1 MTNYPISTRTQL
13 PDEFQTLL
21 KDYPRE
27 AWEKHPDMA
36 PFTQNWLEAHAMF
49 RRLDKIIVKDTQ
61 KFLDKSRSGEDFA
74 KRIGFYG
81 GQLVDNLTR
90 HHHFEDEQFF
100 PTISSVTPDF
110 DRGLKMLES
119 DHEALTKAMEDFVIS
134 GNSAIDLA
142 VQDDA
147 QAIDA
152 AGKVLE
158 KAQALQDFLT
168 RHLADEEDLVVPI
181 LLHHKMR

>member
-1 MTNYPISTRTQL
+1 MTNHPISDRTEL
-13 PDEFQTLL
+13 PEEFQTLL

-27 AWEKHPDMA
+27 AWEDHPDMA

-49 RRLDKIIVKDTQ
+49 RRLDKIIITDTQ
-61 KFLDKSRSGEDFA
+61 KFLDKARSGESFA
-74 KRIGFYG
+74 QRIGFYG
-81 GQLVDNLTR
+81 GQLIENLHR

-100 PTISSVTPDF
+100 PTISSVTTDF
-110 DRGLKMLES
+110 DRGLKMLET
-119 DHEALTKAMEDFVIS
+119 DHVALTKAMEAFVIA

-142 VQDDA
+142 VQDDP
-147 QAIDA
+147 QAFKS
-152 AGKVLE
+152 AGKVLD